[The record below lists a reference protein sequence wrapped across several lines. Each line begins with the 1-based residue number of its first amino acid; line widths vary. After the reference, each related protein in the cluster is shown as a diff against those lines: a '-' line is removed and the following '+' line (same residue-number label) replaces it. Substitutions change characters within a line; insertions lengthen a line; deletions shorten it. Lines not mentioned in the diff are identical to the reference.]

1 MRRSTLWK
9 SGVLSLLLLGFA
21 LSITYAQQRT
31 VTGTVTSEDQGAL
44 PGVNIVVQGTTQGAV
59 TDAQGNYTISVPGDE
74 ATLVFSFIGYS
85 TQAVTV
91 GAQTTINVTLAPDIT
106 SLDEIVVTAY
116 ATQKKSDLTGS
127 VGVIQADEL
136 VQMPQSDITQQMQ
149 GRVAGVTVT
158 QDARPGED
166 AKVRIRGFS
175 SFSNNSPLY
184 VIDGVPTFNVNTINA
199 EDIESMSVLKD
210 AGAASIY
217 GSRASNG
224 VIVITTKKGT
234 SSGIKVNF
242 NAYYGTQ
249 SPGPGPDNVL
259 NSQEYAQLQWLV
271 YANDGI
277 VETHPIYG
285 PSSGQ
290 PQLPFWDGNTV
301 WWDEY
306 TQTSPIQNYDLS
318 LSGGNQNSKFY
329 AGLNY
334 FDQDG
339 IVIYN
344 WFKRYSGRFNSE
356 FKIKDRVTVGENL
369 NVTYRAGHG
378 TDNNDTENGVAMG
391 AYTTQPVIPVK
402 WEWDPFVG
410 LSHTFV
416 RGDWASTGLAPRLG
430 NKDNMVPDFYRDK
443 DDVSSGMRILG
454 NVFADVKIIEG
465 LNFRTSFGGDFGYG
479 YSTDWYAS
487 SYEKSEN
494 HLTDVYSEDGS
505 YGGSWTW
512 TNTLTFARQMGDHNV
527 LAVAGYE
534 ATKEGMGRGVGATG
548 NGYYSNVFSFRTVSN
563 GDNLSSAYSY
573 FNTPRALVSQFLRA
587 DYNFREKYYLSG
599 TVRRDGSSVFGPDT
613 RYGVFPSVSGGWRI
627 SNESFMAGVGFIDDL
642 KIRGGYGTMGNQLPV
657 STSNQFYLYGGSP
670 STSFYDLNG
679 SFTSSVPGKRP
690 TRIGNPDAKW
700 ETNITTNIGF
710 DALLFDRKIQLIF
723 DWYTKNSV
731 DLLFTPELPGTAGA
745 ASAPAVNVGEMH
757 NSGIDV
763 QAIYHQV
770 WGDFSLE
777 ANLTFT
783 TYKNE
788 IVRIAE
794 GYDYFDSGGSR
805 IGSFNRNLVG
815 APMGS
820 FWGYEV
826 QGLFQEAD
834 LTYNAVDEIWEPNE
848 GVALQDGQQPGF
860 FRYVDENGD
869 GEITPDDRKI
879 LGNPNPDFTYG
890 INLVLGYKGFDI
902 TAFFYGSQGNEIT
915 NHNLWWIDFWPS
927 FQNQK
932 SKDLLYNSWTPTNT
946 DAKTPMASNK
956 SNFSTNTV
964 NNSYYI
970 EDGSFFRLK
979 NLQLGYTFDKRVL
992 GNVFANAR
1000 IYLQG
1005 TNLFTL
1011 TKYTG
1016 LDPEQRSGSDTY
1028 FGVDRGNLPQIK
1040 QFIVGVNLGF

>member
-1 MRRSTLWK
+1 MWK
-9 SGVLSLLLLGFA
+9 SGFLSLLLLGFA
-21 LSITYAQQRT
+21 LSFTFAQQRT
-31 VTGTVTSEDQGAL
+31 VRGTVTSEDQGAL

-59 TDAQGNYTISVPGDE
+59 TDAQGNYSINVPGDD
-74 ATLVFSFIGYS
+74 ATLVFSFVGYS
-85 TQAVTV
+85 TQAVPV
-91 GAQTTINVTLAPDIT
+91 GNQTTINVLLAADVT

-127 VGVIQADEL
+127 VGVVNADEL
-136 VQMPQSDITQQMQ
+136 IQMPQSDITQQMQ
-149 GRVAGVTVT
+149 GRVAGVTIT

-166 AKVRIRGFS
+166 AKVRIRGMA
-175 SFSNNSPLY
+175 SFSDNSPLY
-184 VIDGVPTFNVNTINA
+184 VVDGVPTFDVGTINPQ
-199 EDIESMSVLKD
+199 DVESMSVLKD

-249 SPGPGPDNVL
+249 DPGPGPSTVVTA
-259 NSQEYAQLQWLV
+259 EEFAQVQWLV

-277 VETHPIYG
+277 TETHPVYG
-285 PSSGQ
+285 PSSGD
-290 PQLPFWDGNTV
+290 PVLPFWCGYND
-301 WWDEY
+301 WWELV
-306 TQTSPIQNYDLS
+306 TRNAPIMNYDLS

-329 AGLNY
+329 AGFNY

-339 IVIYN
+339 VVLTN
-344 WFKRYSGRFNSE
+344 WYKRYSGRFNSE

-369 NVTYRAGHG
+369 NVTFTGRHG
-378 TDNNDTENGVAMG
+378 VDNNDTEGGAAME
-391 AYTTQPVIPVK
+391 AYTTQPVIPVY
-402 WEWDPFVG
+402 WEWDDFVG
-410 LSHTFV
+410 LTHTFV
-416 RGDWASTGLAPRLG
+416 RGDYGGTGIAPRLG
-430 NKDNMVPDFYRDK
+430 NHDNPIANYDRDEN
-443 DDVSSGMRILG
+443 DRNTNFRLLG
-454 NVFADVKIIEG
+454 NAFVDVKIIEG
-465 LNFRTSFGGDFGYG
+465 LNFRSSFGGDFGFG
-479 YSTDWYAS
+479 YSTNWTGK

-494 HLTDVYSEDGS
+494 QAVDVYAEDAS

-512 TNTLTFARQMGDHNV
+512 TNTLTFARQMGDHNL

-534 ATKEGMGRGVGATG
+534 AAKTGMGRGTGAAA
-548 NGYYSNVFSFRTVSN
+548 NGYYSNVFSYRTVSN
-563 GDNLSSAYSY
+563 GDNLQSGYSY
-573 FNTPRALVSQFLRA
+573 FNTPRALVSQFMRA

-599 TVRRDGSSVFGPDT
+599 TIRRDGSSVFGPENK
-613 RYGVFPSVSGGWRI
+613 YGIFPSVSGGWRI
-627 SNESFMAGVGFIDDL
+627 SNESFMAGVGFINDL

-657 STSNQFYLYGGSP
+657 STSNQYTLYGGSA

-679 SFTSSVPGKRP
+679 AVSSSLAGKRP
-690 TRIGNPDAKW
+690 TRIGNLDAKW
-700 ETNITTNIGF
+700 ETNVTTNIGF
-710 DALLFDRKIQLIF
+710 DAVLFDRKIELIF
-723 DWYTKNSV
+723 DWYTKDSK

-826 QGLFQEAD
+826 YGLWQEAD
-834 LTYNAVDEIWEPNE
+834 LTYNATDEIWEPNE
-848 GVALQDGQQPGF
+848 GLPVQDGQEPGF

-879 LGNPNPDFTYG
+879 IGNPNPDFTYG
-890 INLVLGYKGFDI
+890 LNLVLGYKGFDV

-927 FQNQK
+927 FQNTK
-932 SKDLLYNSWTPTNT
+932 STDLLYNSWTPTNT
-946 DAKTPMASNK
+946 DARTPKASNK

-979 NLQLGYTFDKRVL
+979 NLQIGYTFDKRVL

-1000 IYLQG
+1000 VYVQG
-1005 TNLFTL
+1005 TNLFTI
-1011 TKYTG
+1011 TKYSG

-1028 FGVDRGNLPQIK
+1028 FGVDRGNLPQIR
-1040 QFIVGVNLGF
+1040 QLIVGVNLGF